1 LGEGKMK
8 RRVIKIWLV
17 AIIAM
22 PVIAQADTPF
32 VNISP
37 SSNSLK
43 FGEPVFS
50 EPSLIGPG
58 AALYPTIFGTSSAE
72 MTLKVESNCLHGPIM
87 ASITTLRH
95 RMGKTITAD
104 RISIKSPI
112 TDGFVSMAK
121 PVLISKPEMGSHNI
135 DLSFRLEINPF
146 ESAGRYEGTLTF
158 TIMPLP

>member
-1 LGEGKMK
+1 M
-8 RRVIKIWLV
+8 RRVMKTLLV
-17 AIIAM
+17 AIILFAM
-22 PVIAQADTPF
+22 PVIAQANAPF

-37 SSNSLK
+37 SSDSLQ
-43 FGEPVFS
+43 FGDIEFTG
-50 EPSLIGPG
+50 PSLIAPG
-58 AALYPTIFGTSSAE
+58 AALYPTIFGSSSANL
-72 MTLKVESNCLHGPIM
+72 TLKVESNCLHGPIM

-95 RMGKTITAD
+95 RWGKSITPD

-112 TDGFVSMAK
+112 TDGYVSMAK

-146 ESAGRYEGTLTF
+146 EAAGRYEGTLTF